1 MNIAVIAN
9 GQIHDDTI
17 IFEKLKLFD
26 TIIAADGGANHCL
39 HLGITPDLIMG
50 DFDSI
55 TSQAMEFYANVPKMQ
70 FKKDKDETDLELVIK
85 HAFLKGANN
94 VTLFAAT
101 GNRVDH
107 ALVNLALLSRYP
119 AKLFIETEDQT
130 ILALDETVAFNSF
143 KINTFPQQTISF
155 LPLLNKVE
163 GVTSTG
169 LKWELNNAILNENFF
184 SISNICLT
192 SETSISIKKGKLLCF
207 LLHKLTS

>member
-26 TIIAADGGANHCL
+26 MIIAADGGANHCFR
-39 HLGITPDLIMG
+39 LGITPELIIG

-55 TSQAMEFYANVPKMQ
+55 TPQTIDAFANVKKMQ
-70 FKKDKDETDLELVIK
+70 FKKDKDQTDLELGIA
-85 HAFLKGANN
+85 HAFLLGSKN

-101 GNRVDH
+101 GNRMDH
-107 ALVNLALLSRYP
+107 ALVNLAFLSRYP

-130 ILALDETVAFNSF
+130 IFAIDETIAFNPF
-143 KINTFPQQTISF
+143 KINTLPQQTISF
-155 LPLLNKVE
+155 LPLINKAT
-163 GVTSTG
+163 GVTSKG
-169 LKWELNNAILNENFF
+169 LKWELNDATVGENFL

-192 SETSISIKKGKLLCF
+192 SETSISIKNGKLLCF